1 MFSHGPRSDFNR
13 TIAERARAPRQAEA
27 PSPHLELEW
36 RRLAPTDVGQLQALI
51 RDADEAEG
59 TVIDSVTDVLIDLVV
74 RDEYAALD
82 TLGGFDRAGILRSY
96 AAVHLWPAGDLA
108 NVVFY
113 GATDPSWGGR
123 GIGRALLAWQEGRG
137 RQLLARV
144 PGPGPA
150 QLTAYV
156 EEAAA
161 DRRRLLVAA
170 GFSPLRTYLKLRR
183 DLAAPIPDPV
193 FPEGLVLK
201 HATDVTEASV
211 RHAHTQGAGEVW
223 GEGPLTP
230 EAWHRRWQQYRREW
244 SFAVLD
250 PSEGSEAVAGYLLS
264 MPQVEALSPARRT
277 EGAIHRLSVIPTH
290 RGRGVARA
298 LAVTALRA
306 FADSG
311 LRFASIIVDPS
322 ADHSGFDLYDD
333 LGFAPTTRAIVYGV
347 KV

>member
-1 MFSHGPRSDFNR
+1 MAGMRSGYSR
-13 TIAERARAPRQAEA
+13 SIAERVRAPRHPEL

-36 RRLAPTDVGQLQALI
+36 RRLAPTDAGQLQALI
-51 RDADEAEG
+51 READEAEG
-59 TVIDSVTDVLIDLVV
+59 AVIDSVADVLVDLIV
-74 RDEYAALD
+74 RDEYASLD
-82 TLGGFDRAGILRSY
+82 AIGGFDRAGVLRAY
-96 AAVHLWPAGDLA
+96 AAVHLWPVGDIA

-113 GATDPSWGGR
+113 GATDPTWVGR

-144 PGPGPA
+144 PGAGMA
-150 QLTAYV
+150 QLSSYV

-170 GFSPLRTYLKLRR
+170 GFSPLRTYLKMRR
-183 DLAAPIPDPV
+183 DLAAPIPEPE
-193 FPEGLVLK
+193 FPPGFVIK
-201 HATDVTEASV
+201 NASDVSEAAV
-211 RHAHTQGAGEVW
+211 RHAHTQGAREVW

-230 EAWHRRWQQYRREW
+230 AAWHRRWQQYRREW

-250 PSEGSEAVAGYLLS
+250 PSEGSEAVVGYLLS

-290 RGRGVARA
+290 RGRGIGRG
-298 LAVTALRA
+298 LAITALRA
-306 FADSG
+306 FAESG
-311 LRFASIIVDPS
+311 LRFGSIIVDPENTN
-322 ADHSGFDLYDD
+322 SGFALYDD

-347 KV
+347 TV